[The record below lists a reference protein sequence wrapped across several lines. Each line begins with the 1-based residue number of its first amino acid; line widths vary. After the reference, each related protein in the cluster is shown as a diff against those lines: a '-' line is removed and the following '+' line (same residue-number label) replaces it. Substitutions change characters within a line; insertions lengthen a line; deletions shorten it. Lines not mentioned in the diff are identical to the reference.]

1 MNRPA
6 SSSKSG
12 FTLMETVIAIGV
24 LAVLL
29 TGFIA
34 VFGPA
39 AEGIRKSINVQEAD
53 RLTSTL
59 EKELVTLRDGQ
70 GSASIKTG
78 FDKAFAWIKDSD
90 TAGEAIFVYQY
101 RGDPN
106 APLRDDGTAT
116 PVTSASGTP
125 GEDYIVQ
132 PMARRKSD
140 DFLKDDLAALTGGIF
155 VVKCTQLVFNNGE
168 LQNGTAGQIVNP
180 KPNST
185 PPDPAYDAGPFDTT
199 ADYPEAVIAF
209 SAEFFSLPSRTWGYI
224 DSEAFVKV
232 FPTLKN
238 PVFTRNL
245 AVRR

>member
-1 MNRPA
+1 MNRP
-6 SSSKSG
+6 STSSKSA

-53 RLTSTL
+53 RLASTL
-59 EKELVTLRDGQ
+59 EKELVTLRLGQ
-70 GSASIKTG
+70 GSDTIKTG
-78 FDKAFAWIKDSD
+78 FDKSFAWIGKSN
-90 TAGEAIFVYQY
+90 TAAEALFVYQY
-101 RGDPN
+101 RGNPSS
-106 APLRDDGTAT
+106 LRSDGTAN

-125 GEDYIVQ
+125 GEAYIVQ

-140 DFLKDDLAALTGGIF
+140 PLLEADLAAIEGNIF
-155 VVKCTQLVFNNGE
+155 VVKCTQLVFKNGE
-168 LQNGTAGQIVNP
+168 LQNGTAGQIVDPKNP
-180 KPNST
+180 AT
-185 PPDPAYDAGPFDTT
+185 VAAT
-199 ADYPEAVIAF
+199 ANGYPEAVIAF
-209 SAEFFSLPSRTWGYI
+209 SAEFYSLPSRTAGYI
-224 DSEAFVKV
+224 NSTAFNTR